1 MTVRKAI
8 ALRSRL
14 LIVCP
19 SGLNPGF
26 NKHTWSRLVN
36 VGKELASCLNPVQGG
51 VAVGM
56 LDPYDWIALWQLN
69 LSRNPSLIFNIITT
83 NVRHIMWVNVIF
95 WDQCFATQAGPVF
108 ATHPAGGRGSL
119 YQITPA
125 VKLSQQESCY
135 PANSMCTKSSAALH
149 KISWKV
155 KVEEVLKLCSAWCG
169 CYWGRCHLKVL
180 SRLLYFPPLTM
191 AAIIIGGGRK

>member
-26 NKHTWSRLVN
+26 NNHTWSRLVN
-36 VGKELASCLNPVQGG
+36 VGKELTSCLNPVQGG

-69 LSRNPSLIFNIITT
+69 LSRNPSLIFSIITT

-95 WDQCFATQAGPVF
+95 WDQRFATQDGPVC
-108 ATHPAGGRGSL
+108 ATHSAWWKRKFVSDH
-119 YQITPA
+119 
-125 VKLSQQESCY
+125 SCCQSE
-135 PANSMCTKSSAALH
+135 PTALVILPIQCAQNHLMIAALH
-149 KISWKV
+149 ISGI
-155 KVEEVLKLCSAWCG
+155 S
-169 CYWGRCHLKVL
+169 
-180 SRLLYFPPLTM
+180 
-191 AAIIIGGGRK
+191 